1 MYKSEVTR
9 LQVTSGRDFIYLDRM
24 ITISR
29 TFQKTY
35 LLPCCLSTSSKVL
48 QYSRQLSAG
57 LFRRPTC
64 CLVVSVLQ
72 VKYCSTP
79 AEVLEYF
86 NQSTGVLPP
95 KYLAVASSIKRNR
108 FMRFTEEIRT
118 KLLNRTGTMADAV
131 FFFIAHLGKSFFIAF
146 GNEYRVISKP

>member
-24 ITISR
+24 TTISR

-35 LLPCCLSTSSKVL
+35 LLP
-48 QYSRQLSAG
+48 
-57 LFRRPTC
+57 C